1 MPDRSRIPRLIST
14 FNTYILNTSLYLAA
28 GTPVNNA
35 SRLGLT
41 EAETSRWAELAEEW
55 KPLYD
60 LYSNKKV
67 SRTVSIKEQ
76 LLNIIRKT
84 VEFDRMN
91 HILDR
96 IGASAQATVEDTGE
110 FRIKKGGTAKKNH
123 TIPQNPI
130 TEPVM
135 VSFVPI
141 GGGMM
146 NVKCYGV
153 TSQRAGIFRNADCVQ
168 FVYKVGKTPPASA
181 EEAGLSKDL
190 SSKAIFTLTLGPGNS
205 GNYLYI
211 YFRWYNTRH
220 PRLAGPWSSLNST
233 MIL

>member
-14 FNTYILNTSLYLAA
+14 FNTYIHNTSLYLAA

-35 SRLGLT
+35 TRLGLT
-41 EAETSRWAELAEEW
+41 EAEANRWAQLAEEW
-55 KPLYD
+55 KPLYL
-60 LYSNKKV
+60 LYSDKNV
-67 SRTVSIKEQ
+67 SRTIAIKEH

-84 VEFDRMN
+84 VDFDRKN

-96 IGASAQATVEDTGE
+96 IGASAQATIEDTGE

-130 TEPVM
+130 TEPVS
-135 VSFVPI
+135 VSFQPI
-141 GGGMM
+141 GGGMIR
-146 NVKCYGV
+146 VKCYGT
-153 TSQRAGIFRNADCVQ
+153 TSQRAGIFRKADSVQ
-168 FVYKVGKTPPASA
+168 FLYTVGKTPPASA

-190 SSKAIFTLTLGPGNS
+190 SSKAIFTLTLGPGSS

-220 PRLAGPWSSLNST
+220 PKLAGPWSSLNIT
-233 MIL
+233 AIL

>member
-14 FNTYILNTSLYLAA
+14 FNTYILTTSLYLAA

-35 SRLGLT
+35 TRLGLT
-41 EAETSRWAELAEEW
+41 EAEASRWAELAEEW
-55 KPLYD
+55 KPLYE

-84 VEFDRMN
+84 VEFDRKN

-110 FRIKKGGTAKKNH
+110 FRIKKGGTAKKKH
-123 TIPQNPI
+123 TIPQSPI
-130 TEPVM
+130 NEPVT

-146 NVKCYGV
+146 NVKCYGT
-153 TSQRAGIFRNADCVQ
+153 TSQRAGIFRNADSVQ
-168 FVYKVGKTPPASA
+168 FVYTVGKTPPASA
-181 EEAGLSKDL
+181 DETGLSKDL

-220 PRLAGPWSSLNST
+220 PLLAGPWSSLNIA